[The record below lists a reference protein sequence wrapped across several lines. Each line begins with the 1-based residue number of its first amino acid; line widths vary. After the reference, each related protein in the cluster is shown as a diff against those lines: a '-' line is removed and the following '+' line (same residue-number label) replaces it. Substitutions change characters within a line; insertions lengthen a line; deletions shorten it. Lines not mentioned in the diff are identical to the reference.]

1 MGESKVSM
9 ARGSRRAGRPG
20 GLYGDTH
27 QVPRVEKDLQ
37 VAARVWLELES
48 EDLCWVETFLLVSD

>member
-1 MGESKVSM
+1 M

-48 EDLCWVETFLLVSD
+48 EDLCWVETFFLVSD